1 MKIIALTVAFT
12 LMATLAASGDD
23 VPFSAPPLPR
33 PGEPDASNLE
43 SSGDGMKAC
52 VAGSIQTRWSC
63 TLRDILVVLGAKGVA
78 ASYALSFARHFE
90 AEVTAVWPARY
101 SAFDAIAPD
110 ARIPKLSIRSDP

>member
-78 ASYALSFARHFE
+78 ASYAPRPSFRGRSYGGLAR
-90 AEVTAVWPARY
+90 
-101 SAFDAIAPD
+101 AILRFRRDRTRRPD
-110 ARIPKLSIRSDP
+110 PETIDPIRPVR

>member
-12 LMATLAASGDD
+12 LMATLASGDD

-43 SSGDGMKAC
+43 SFGRRHESVCGGVHPDEM
-52 VAGSIQTRWSC
+52 VMHP
-63 TLRDILVVLGAKGVA
+63 LRDILVVLGAKGVA